1 MKKKIVLFKIGKII
15 IYFIVLNVLSYG
27 SQLMVLVL
35 ILLDPSNITELSMEK
50 TVTGICAY
58 LIDGGTVPA

>member
-1 MKKKIVLFKIGKII
+1 MKKNNCSLQNRQDNN
-15 IYFIVLNVLSYG
+15 FIVLNVLSYG

-35 ILLDPSNITELSMEK
+35 ILLDPSHIAELSMEK